1 MRRRPDERN
10 ATMRKATTLARA
22 KSGRHPAMAGL
33 TAALAVLCLLLTAWQ
48 ARAVEV
54 QRVVSPGGIE
64 AWLVEDHTNPI
75 IAMEIA
81 FKGSAALDP
90 QDKAGLAHMVASTI
104 DEGAGPLDSQ
114 AFQGELDNLS
124 ISLRFDAGIDSFG
137 GSLETLTENRDRA
150 FELLRLALTEPRFD
164 EEPVER
170 IRSQIIARLS
180 RESEDPNSIA
190 GRTLRRLMFPDHP
203 YGRPAHGTEAS
214 IARITKD
221 DLRGFVERRFG
232 RDRLF
237 VGVVGDITPEELG
250 KALDETFLALP
261 AKAAPFEV
269 PEAEVTAAGETVVI
283 AKSIPQSVVALG
295 QDGIRRDDPDY
306 YAAYVVNYIL
316 GGGGFSSRLVE
327 EVREKRGL
335 AYSVYSYLA
344 PYDHGAMV
352 YGGTATQNARVGESL
367 ELIRQ
372 EWRRMA
378 EKGPTAEELEAAKRY
393 LTGSFPLRFS
403 SSDNIAGMLVGM
415 QLEDLGIDYLEKR
428 NDYVEAVTLE
438 DARRVAA
445 ELYRPGAL
453 TVVVVG
459 TPDGIT
465 PTREAPLDGS

>member
-1 MRRRPDERN
+1 MRLYTENRNLTLRRG
-10 ATMRKATTLARA
+10 AFAA
-22 KSGRHPAMAGL
+22 
-33 TAALAVLCLLLTAWQ
+33 AALVFGLVMLSAWQ

-75 IAMEIA
+75 IAMEIG

-90 QDKAGLAHMVASTI
+90 EDKAGLAYMVASTI

-124 ISLRFDAGIDSFG
+124 ISLRFNAGIDSFG

-164 EEPVER
+164 DEPVER

-180 RESEDPNSIA
+180 REAEDPDAIA
-190 GRTLRRLMFPDHP
+190 GRILRRLMFEGHP
-203 YGRPAHGTEAS
+203 YARPSRGTEAS

-221 DLRGFVERRFG
+221 DLRGFVQQRFG

-237 VGVVGDITPEELG
+237 VGVVGDITPAELG
-250 KALDETFLALP
+250 QALDDTFRALP

-269 PEAEVTAAGETVVI
+269 PEAAVTGAGETVVI
-283 AKSIPQSVVALG
+283 EKPIPQSVVALG

-344 PYDHGAMV
+344 PLDHGAMV
-352 YGGTATQNARVGESL
+352 AGGTATQNARVGESL
-367 ELIRQ
+367 DLIRQ

-378 EKGPTAEELEAAKRY
+378 EEGPTAEELDAAKRY
-393 LTGSFPLRFS
+393 LTGSFPLRFN

-415 QLEDLGIDYLEKR
+415 QLEDLGIDYLERR
-428 NDYVEAVTLE
+428 NSYVEAVTLE

-445 ELYRPGAL
+445 RLYRPDAL

-459 TPDGIT
+459 TPEGVT